1 MALASDGK
9 GPPCGSAPLG
19 APYDD
24 GARVEKTIVEC
35 DQVQDTESI
44 SMIQKYSR
52 FRERVIMTVIKKYV

>member
-1 MALASDGK
+1 M
-9 GPPCGSAPLG
+9 G